1 MSGVNI
7 FQQYVVQEKSP
18 FDLDKLSEKFRRGHS
33 GWTTAE
39 AYLCILLTASI
50 ADGNFD
56 AEEAESIKMLARR
69 SRTLSAL
76 PAAELVKINAVVS
89 QRMGQN
95 PNALQEACGT
105 LPTDMCLPV
114 FAHCVEI
121 ILADGQLLKSEAEFL
136 DQITKLMDINPEHAK
151 HMLEALLLKAQ
162 Y

>member
-1 MSGVNI
+1 MAGVSI
-7 FQQYVVQEKSP
+7 FQDYVVQEKSP
-18 FDLDKLSEKFRRGHS
+18 FDLEKLSEKFRRRHT
-33 GWTTAE
+33 GWSTAE
-39 AYLCILLTASI
+39 AYLCILLTASV
-50 ADGNFD
+50 ADGDFD
-56 AEEAESIKMLARR
+56 PEEAESIKTLARR

-76 PAAELVKINAVVS
+76 PAGELAKINAIVS

-105 LPTDMCLPV
+105 LPADMCLPV

-136 DQITKLMDINPEHAK
+136 DEIAKLLEINPEHARR
-151 HMLEALLLKAQ
+151 MLEALLLKAQ